1 MRKNKYK
8 IKNAKSVFLIIGT
21 ILLFLYTLS
30 LFMPFVWAFS
40 TSFKSFIEFSINPM
54 GFPKKWEIS
63 NYSVA
68 FNKLFVDVEGEKVY
82 FDRLLFNSV
91 VYSLLSAIMLC
102 MTPCITAYACSRFK
116 FKIGKI
122 IYMVALVTFFLP
134 IVGSLPSELQLMRTL
149 NLFDSLIGLV
159 ILKGHFTGLYFFI
172 FYSAFQGLPRDYE
185 EAAYIDGASRF
196 SVLVKINL
204 PLMKA
209 TILAVFILCFVA
221 CWNEYTTPMLFL
233 PSFPTA
239 SLGLY
244 KFQFSSDQLTSSVP
258 MQMCAC
264 FIVIL
269 PVLIMFLLFKNQ
281 MMGNVAVGGVKG

>member
-68 FNKLFVDVEGEKVY
+68 FNKLFVDVEGGKVY

-134 IVGSLPSELQLMRTL
+134 IVGRRKQV
-149 NLFDSLIGLV
+149 FG
-159 ILKGHFTGLYFFI
+159 TG
-172 FYSAFQGLPRDYE
+172 
-185 EAAYIDGASRF
+185 
-196 SVLVKINL
+196 
-204 PLMKA
+204 
-209 TILAVFILCFVA
+209 
-221 CWNEYTTPMLFL
+221 
-233 PSFPTA
+233 
-239 SLGLY
+239 
-244 KFQFSSDQLTSSVP
+244 
-258 MQMCAC
+258 
-264 FIVIL
+264 
-269 PVLIMFLLFKNQ
+269 KN
-281 MMGNVAVGGVKG
+281 